1 MLADNLS
8 VLRKRNKLSQ
18 EELADKLCLSRQTIS
33 KYETGET
40 IPDIL
45 VCQKMAEIFNVSLDD
60 LVNHDDSNDLLGIPP
75 KGKYFFGTVKV
86 IDNKIVIPKKAMKLF
101 AINEGDKLIV
111 LGDEEKGIGIL
122 KEEVLLKAMNK

>member
-1 MLADNLS
+1 M
-8 VLRKRNKLSQ
+8 LRKRNRLSQ

-45 VCQKMAEIFNVSLDD
+45 VCQKMAEVFNVSLDD
-60 LVNHDDSNDLLGIPP
+60 LVNYENNNDILGIPP

-86 IDNKIVIPKKAMKLF
+86 TDNKIVIPKKAMKLF
-101 AINEGDKLIV
+101 TINEGDKLIV

-122 KEEVLLKAMNK
+122 KEEVLLKAINK